1 MPQGT
6 PTSGEKYRHFKDK
19 LYQVVTIASHSETG
33 EQLVI
38 YQALYG
44 DFGVYARPLAMF
56 ISQVDHV
63 KYPDVKQK
71 FRFELVET
79 LQTEKQSGEG
89 EKSPLPEKQSG
100 EGEKSPVSE
109 AGVEAEPLRE
119 AVEKENQLPQRKTM
133 EDLLMD
139 FYDARTYEDKYQI
152 LLDMEE
158 GITDVM
164 INNMAVVLDLV
175 IPEGPM
181 DQRYQELKHCLRTR
195 KQYEKSR
202 I

>member
-6 PTSGEKYRHFKDK
+6 PVSGEKYRHFKDK

-33 EQLVI
+33 EQLVV

-44 DFGVYARPLAMF
+44 DYGVYARPLAMF

-63 KYPDVKQK
+63 KYPEVKQK
-71 FRFELVET
+71 FRFELVENHREV
-79 LQTEKQSGEG
+79 QVE
-89 EKSPLPEKQSG
+89 PVPEEDGLVSL
-100 EGEKSPVSE
+100 ESRAPVETSSE
-109 AGVEAEPLRE
+109 TGGRNAQ
-119 AVEKENQLPQRKTM
+119 KKTM

-152 LLDMEE
+152 LLDMEA

-175 IPEGPM
+175 IAEGPM
-181 DQRYQELKHCLRTR
+181 DQRYEELKHCLKTR

>member
-19 LYQVVTIASHSETG
+19 LYQVVTVASHSETG
-33 EQLVI
+33 EQLVV

-71 FRFELVET
+71 FRFELVEM
-79 LQTEKQSGEG
+79 LQAEKQGG
-89 EKSPLPEKQSG
+89 EKEESSVP
-100 EGEKSPVSE
+100 E
-109 AGVEAEPLRE
+109 AGGETNLEPLQE
-119 AVEKENQLPQRKTM
+119 EVEKESPYSRRKTM
-133 EDLLMD
+133 ENLLMD

-152 LLDMEE
+152 LVDMEE

-175 IPEGPM
+175 IAEGPM

>member
-19 LYQVVTIASHSETG
+19 LYQVVTVASHSETG
-33 EQLVI
+33 EQLVV

-71 FRFELVET
+71 FRFELVEM
-79 LQTEKQSGEG
+79 LQAEKQSGEKK
-89 EKSPLPEKQSG
+89 ESSVPEVG
-100 EGEKSPVSE
+100 AE
-109 AGVEAEPLRE
+109 ANPESLQEE
-119 AVEKENQLPQRKTM
+119 VEKESPFSRRKTM
-133 EDLLMD
+133 ENLLMD

-152 LLDMEE
+152 LVDMEE

-175 IPEGPM
+175 IAEGPM
-181 DQRYQELKHCLRTR
+181 DQRYEELKHCLRTR

>member
-89 EKSPLPEKQSG
+89 EN
-100 EGEKSPVSE
+100 SPVPE

-119 AVEKENQLPQRKTM
+119 AMEKENQLPQRKTM